1 MAKSRGEGADRAS
14 ELESQYVVHST
25 DDGDSLARWLNDWE
39 RLAPVA
45 LEPAPAAE
53 HWMLLPALR
62 HLAGAERV
70 RVVAITVRR
79 QVDGVPSETLCGVF
93 PIVVRRMRGFGS
105 TLVEFWHHIYAVSAI
120 PMVARNEAR
129 GCIRAFLRWVRETMP
144 SSTLLRVPE
153 VRIEGAFYAC
163 LREVL
168 AREQIDSAFE
178 GCWSRSWFRPARDA
192 ELYLSALGNS
202 HHRKEWRRLERRLGE
217 SGTIAYDELGL
228 RGDVRGWLD
237 EFMSLEAA
245 GWKGREG
252 SAFASEPSHAAWLKE
267 VGIEAFARGR
277 LMMLTLRRDG
287 VALAVKLNVLADGG
301 GYTFKIAYDERL
313 ERFSPGVLLELE
325 NIRRLHER
333 ANVAWMDSLAAPGHP
348 LMERVWSGKA
358 AFGSML
364 IAPGPFAG
372 RVLLAARP
380 LLRLAR
386 QVAGVAP
393 ARDGAR

>member
-1 MAKSRGEGADRAS
+1 MTKTPGEAADRAP
-14 ELESQYVVHST
+14 EPESQYVVHST
-25 DDGDSLARWLNDWE
+25 DDWDSLTRWLDDWE

-70 RVVAITVRR
+70 RVVVITVRR

-120 PMVARNEAR
+120 PLVARSEAR
-129 GCIRAFLRWVRETMP
+129 GCIAAFLRWVRETMP
-144 SSTLLRVPE
+144 SSALVRVPE

-178 GCWSRSWFRPARDA
+178 DCWSRSWFCPARDA
-192 ELYLSALGNS
+192 GHYLSALGNS

-217 SGTIAYDELGL
+217 NGTVAYHELGL
-228 RGDVRGWLD
+228 QGDVRGWLD
-237 EFMSLEAA
+237 EFMALEAA

-252 SAFASEPSHAAWLKE
+252 SAFASELSHAAWLKE
-267 VGIEAFARGR
+267 IGIEAFARGR

-287 VALAVKLNVLADGG
+287 VAVAVKLNLLVDGG

-358 AFGSML
+358 AFASML
-364 IAPGPFAG
+364 IAPGRFAG

-380 LLRLAR
+380 LLRLASHL
-386 QVAGVAP
+386 AGVAP
-393 ARDGAR
+393 ARDGKR